1 MNVFLFWIILIILCL
16 VAYLF
21 MLFRRS
27 QPGFR
32 FQVKLITIFI
42 LLVLIPA
49 IPLTTFVS
57 SLLTRGVE
65 IFLPPGVDE
74 SLSASLEIIKA
85 QLEEKGSFW
94 LNHYQ
99 NSHTLAIDAATSEK
113 IVYFAR
119 FRIENQRFEIIE
131 IAGSQPHIIQSS
143 PIYDHD
149 RLEMLKRREATSL
162 FFSLEDRYFC
172 EVYQYDRETTINA
185 VAFEVDPKLIYAK
198 DNITETLRIYN
209 SLSLFKKSI
218 VEGQIIWGIAT
229 LFILLLTVITIYTA
243 RTLARGISEPIQELT
258 KGMQRVAEGD
268 LKTEVNVK
276 AHDEIKF
283 LVVSFNQMTHDLK
296 ISQQKLMRAERLAA
310 WQDIAR
316 RVSHEIKNSLTPLGL
331 SIRRLWNNLSRTES
345 VTQSLAT
352 MQDEVESLRR
362 MSEAFSDFARM
373 PEIKMQKQDVNEII
387 QSLVTLFSA
396 EPGAPEF
403 RLNLDKNLPIVNCDP
418 MQLRR
423 AFQNII
429 KNAIEANKEAATK
442 QPITIN
448 TSRQEHQTELVKIDI
463 IDKGKGMDEQVLS
476 NIFEPYFTTKARGM
490 GLGMAIV
497 KRIIEDHNGDIEISS
512 QPGQGTRVTI
522 YL

>member
-1 MNVFLFWIILIILCL
+1 MNVFLFWIILIILIL
-16 VAYLF
+16 VVYLF

-65 IFLPPGVDE
+65 IFLPSGVDE
-74 SLSASLEIIKA
+74 SLSVSLEIIKS
-85 QLEEKGSFW
+85 QLEDKGRFW
-94 LNHYQ
+94 LDHYQ
-99 NSHTLAIDAATSEK
+99 TNRALATEMAANEK
-113 IVYFAR
+113 IVYFTR
-119 FRIENQRFEIIE
+119 FRSDDQTPEIIE
-131 IAGSQPHIIQSS
+131 ISGSETHTSQFS
-143 PIYDHD
+143 PIYNTE
-149 RLEMLKRREATSL
+149 RLEMLKRREATS
-162 FFSLEDRYFC
+162 FFFAKDNRFFC
-172 EVYQYDRETTINA
+172 EVYQYQSNATICA
-185 VAFEVDPKLIYAK
+185 VAFEVDPKLIDAK

-243 RTLARGISEPIQELT
+243 KTLARSISEPIQELT

-268 LKTEVNVK
+268 SQTQVDVK
-276 AHDEIKF
+276 ARDEIKF
-283 LVVSFNQMTHDLK
+283 LVDSFNQMTRDLK

-331 SIRRLWNNLSRTES
+331 SIRRLWNNLSQTES
-345 VTQSLAT
+345 VAQSLAT

-373 PEIKMQKQDVNEII
+373 PQIKMQKQDLNEII

-512 QPGQGTRVTI
+512 QPGQGTRVTM